1 MHMVDWTAMEQ
12 VTVTFLQISE
22 VNIFV
27 VKGVSVSVFGRRT
40 WFFQNF
46 LVHFLGVRCLPLLV
60 AREEKL
66 SRETELLVK
75 DDTVLVIPS
84 LFYSITAT
92 ASVANSKH
100 SAAFSILL
108 GSLSDVY
115 SMVAE
120 RARVDSQSMPGS
132 LQCSC
137 WGSSAFGGIV
147 SSYFIGSLVDAYGV
161 CFCVTALLPLI
172 TSAVAV
178 LVKEQC
184 VLGSTSGVSLA
195 LASPGFQERSK
206 RHMIQLS

>member
-1 MHMVDWTAMEQ
+1 MPESSYITCRICFDVDLSPNNIAVAM
-12 VTVTFLQISE
+12 ISE

-27 VKGVSVSVFGRRT
+27 VKGVSVSRFGRHT

-66 SRETELLVK
+66 SGETELLVK
-75 DDTVLVIPS
+75 DDIVLVIPS
-84 LFYSITAT
+84 LFYSIDLF
-92 ASVANSKH
+92 SVYVGGH
-100 SAAFSILL
+100 QLFV
-108 GSLSDVY
+108 GSLLLHWLSGGCLWCKEIEGGSDKCNLLVL
-115 SMVAE
+115 MKIKLIK
-120 RARVDSQSMPGS
+120 RV
-132 LQCSC
+132 L
-137 WGSSAFGGIV
+137 IV
-147 SSYFIGSLVDAYGV
+147 SIS
-161 CFCVTALLPLI
+161 ALLPLI